1 MVAKRH
7 DQMTVEDF
15 LALDRE
21 SLDQKYEFRN
31 GQMVAMSGG
40 TVNHSTLIGNTFLL
54 IRPHFRNKPC
64 RVLTESTLKIE
75 DESYLPDI
83 MVTCGEKDVKENKTY
98 VEHPKLVIEV
108 LSPSTENNDRR
119 DKLWAYTRCFS
130 IQEYVLVNWDCMIV
144 HKMTRKG
151 TQDLD
156 RFQWIDQWYSQGE
169 DVELE
174 SINLSIPV
182 DEVYAEIELPPFDPF
197 RGFRKRKTP

>member
-7 DQMTVEDF
+7 DQMTVEEF

-31 GQMVAMSGG
+31 GQMVAMSEG

-130 IQEYVLVNWDCMIV
+130 IQEYILVNWDCMIV

-151 TQDLD
+151 TQDSD

-197 RGFRKRKTP
+197 RGFRKRKTR